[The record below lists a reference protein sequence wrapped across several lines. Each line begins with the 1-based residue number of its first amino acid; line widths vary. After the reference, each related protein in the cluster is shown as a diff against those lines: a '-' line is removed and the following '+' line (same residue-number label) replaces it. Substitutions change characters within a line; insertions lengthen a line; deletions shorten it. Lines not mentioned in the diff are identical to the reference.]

1 MTDAAKVF
9 SRLSDREQEIA
20 HLYAIGNTS
29 KQIADE
35 LHISPTTVR
44 NHVATI
50 YKKLEIANKSELL
63 QLVNDSEPS
72 QSRPINTTSAVSPN
86 NDTVSISERA
96 LNSALAQQ
104 RATNDVLRV
113 ISHSPG
119 DREAIFDVI
128 LDYAL
133 ELSHSQLGIVYEFDD
148 GAFKATGLKNV
159 PEAFEEYL
167 RSGPIVPGPKTG
179 LGRMQKQH
187 RIIHIHDVLSED
199 IYRSGDPLRIATAD
213 LGEARTFL
221 VIPMLNRDKLL
232 GAFTVYRQ
240 EVRPF
245 TDEELT
251 IVQTFSD
258 QAAIALIIT
267 KLIDERNTL
276 VDRLESNS

>member
-1 MTDAAKVF
+1 MTDATKVF
-9 SRLSDREQEIA
+9 SRLSDLEQEIA
-20 HLYAIGNTS
+20 QLYAIGNTS

-50 YKKLEIANKSELL
+50 YKKLEVANKSELL
-63 QLVNDSEPS
+63 QLVNDSEPP
-72 QSRPINTTSAVSPN
+72 QS
-86 NDTVSISERA
+86 DQSISASATPPITDPISIPEKA
-96 LNSALAQQ
+96 LKSALAQQ

-119 DREAIFDVI
+119 DRDAIFDVI

-133 ELSHSQLGIVYEFDD
+133 ELSHSQLGIVYEYDD
-148 GAFKATGLKNV
+148 GAFRATGLKNV

-167 RSGPIVPGPKTG
+167 LTGPIIPGPKTG
-179 LGRMQKQH
+179 LGRMTKQH

-213 LGEARTFL
+213 LGGARSFL
-221 VIPMLNRDKLL
+221 VIPMLNRDRLL

-251 IVQTFSD
+251 IIQSFSD

-267 KLIDERNTL
+267 KLIDERNNL
-276 VDRLESNS
+276 VEALESKS